1 MRRNTLFIPRAIL
14 GSFVIAI
21 FTAWVPAKALSFDA
35 EAHFKGKTI
44 RFVTGSR
51 PGGGTDILL
60 RYLAANFSK
69 YFPGNP
75 RFVVSNIPPHVHGLN
90 YVWRSKPDGLTLFM
104 HSTAILREQVLEQ
117 AEFTSSQFKFIGDI
131 GDRTFVLTGFDL
143 PYKDIRE
150 AMGKKEPLL
159 TYLDLIP
166 SPEDMQTQAFQV
178 MLLAHWL
185 NLPVKFGVV
194 AERGT
199 AIQLLE
205 MERGN
210 MNVTVGG
217 AGRWFGWPKLRPG
230 WVSQGRLRPL
240 LDMTFFGRQMAPNAE
255 FSAVDQVPHVYKLL
269 NKEQRE
275 IWTALMEATQAMN
288 KPVVLSPKTPE
299 PIVAAHRTALANAM
313 KDKQFQASVEKITG
327 MPAIFVTGEEAQKE
341 AIESE
346 RLWMRYKEQETKLR
360 RDMYNK
366 YIRK

>member
-1 MRRNTLFIPRAIL
+1 MRLKSRSGRSFLFMLAA
-14 GSFVIAI
+14 VIAI
-21 FTAWVPAKALSFDA
+21 SVPISASAFDA
-35 EAHFKGKTI
+35 EAYFKGKTI

-60 RYLAANFSK
+60 RYLAANFGK

-90 YVWRSKPDGLTLFM
+90 YTWRSKPDGLTLFM

-117 AEFTSSQFKFIGDI
+117 ADFTSSQFKFIGDI

-143 PYKDIRE
+143 PYRDIRD
-150 AMGKKEPLL
+150 AMGKKDPPLL
-159 TYLDLIP
+159 YLDMIP

-178 MLLAHWL
+178 MLLSHWL
-185 NLPVKFGVV
+185 NLPIKFGVV

-210 MNVTVGG
+210 MNLTVGG
-217 AGRWFGWPKLRPG
+217 AGRWFGFPQLRPG
-230 WVSQGRLRPL
+230 WVAKGRLKPL
-240 LDMTFFGRQMAPNAE
+240 LDMTFFGRRMEPNAE
-255 FSAVDQVPHVYKLL
+255 FKDVEKVPHVYSLL
-269 NKEQRE
+269 NKQQLE
-275 IWTALMEATQAMN
+275 IWTALIEATQAMN
-288 KPVVLSPKTPE
+288 KPVVVSPKTPDH
-299 PIVAAHRTALANAM
+299 IVVALRTALEKAM
-313 KDKQFQASVEKITG
+313 NDKKFQASVEKITG
-327 MPAIFVTGEEAQKE
+327 MPAVFVTGPEAQKE
-341 AIESE
+341 ALESE

-360 RDMYNK
+360 TEMYNK